1 MSQMIDFTV
10 PSTVP
15 GRTLHAFRCVPEG
28 EVKAVLQLSHGMV
41 EFIDRYKPLAEYLAG
56 RGILVTGHDHLGHG
70 GSIRTKADY
79 GYFAEPDGNRAV
91 LADLHAMTVRT
102 KELYPGV
109 PYFLLGHSMGSFYAR
124 QYLCEYGHELDGAII
139 MGTGFQPKALVQFAK
154 TLCRVLADLHAI
166 TVRTKELYP
175 GVPYFLLGH
184 SMGSFYARQYLCEY
198 GHELDGAIIMGTGF
212 QPKALVQFAK
222 TLCRVLAVFH
232 GWHYRSNFVAHTS
245 FLGYNKGLEGRT
257 THDWLNRDHAEVDKY
272 LADERCTFTF
282 TLNAYYS
289 MFSGILRLH
298 DPAFLAKMPKDLP
311 LLFLAGDAD
320 PVGEQGKGVQR
331 AIQSLKD
338 AGVQNIECKLY
349 PGARHELLVET
360 NHQEVFEDIGSWLE
374 KHLA

>member
-124 QYLCEYGHELDGAII
+124 QYLCEYG
-139 MGTGFQPKALVQFAK
+139 
-154 TLCRVLADLHAI
+154 
-166 TVRTKELYP
+166 
-175 GVPYFLLGH
+175 
-184 SMGSFYARQYLCEY
+184 S
-198 GHELDGAIIMGTGF
+198 ELDGAIIMGTGF

-232 GWHYRSNFVAHTS
+232 GWQYRSKFVANMS
-245 FLGYNKGLEGRT
+245 FMGYNKGLEGRT
-257 THDWLNRDHAEVDKY
+257 THDWLNRDQAEVDKY

-320 PVGEQGKGVQR
+320 PVGEQGKGVRR